1 MTTTSPTTSTAGL
14 GTGTFSPSADPSMA
28 NALGKDDFLKLLM
41 AQLQFQDPMNPL
53 QDHEFVAQL
62 AQFSSLEQQ
71 MQSNQKLGELQ
82 LAQLSSGNAQLAGF
96 IGQDI
101 VARGNQ
107 LSIEGGEPQPISI
120 DLPAQA
126 ASVRVTV
133 RDADGKVVSSFD
145 AGNQPAG
152 NRSIPWTGRD
162 ASGQPLPDG
171 EYTVEISAV
180 DPSGRPL
187 DASTLVRGR
196 VTGLSFEKG
205 FAELVVGDRTIAPA
219 DIVSVQQPTAA
230 PTSSGANTTSG

>member
-14 GTGTFSPSADPSMA
+14 GTGTFSPADPSMA

-71 MQSNQKLGELQ
+71 MQANQKLGELQ

-107 LSIEGGEPQPISI
+107 LSIDGGEPQAISL
-120 DLPAQA
+120 DLPANA

-162 ASGQPLPDG
+162 QNGQPLPDG
-171 EYTVEISAV
+171 SYTVEVAAT
-180 DPSGRPL
+180 DASGRPL

-205 FAELVVGDRTIAPA
+205 FAELVVGDRKIAPA
-219 DIVSVQQPTAA
+219 DIVSVQQPTSA
-230 PTSSGANTTSG
+230 PTSSGTSTTSG